1 MNRGEKMLDNEMES
15 TVIGDRLDKLIK
27 DSGVTISA
35 LSEKTNISRKQINN
49 HRHSLSVHYIK
60 FIKKYCNF
68 FNVSADY
75 LLGLI
80 DEKKVLK

>member
-35 LSEKTNISRKQINN
+35 LSKKTNISRKQINN
-49 HRHSLSVHYIK
+49 HRHSLSVPYIK

>member
-35 LSEKTNISRKQINN
+35 LSEKTNISRKQ
-49 HRHSLSVHYIK
+49 
-60 FIKKYCNF
+60 
-68 FNVSADY
+68 
-75 LLGLI
+75 
-80 DEKKVLK
+80 